1 MTPFL
6 TLSGFEALFD
16 GPPLTTTQQ
25 AMVTLLL
32 QVASNWI
39 YQNGPQGNGLSATD
53 PAAQFVVYDVVQNAV
68 RYQKYSKLNNFS
80 RAVGHRVEG
89 GSFDNAMQ
97 ALEFTDTHYQL
108 LQIPLRALPLAGCP
122 ANDFFADDLMQGW
135 PTRWSSQ
142 FGDQG
147 WDFWQVNND

>member
-6 TLSGFEALFD
+6 DLEGFNLLWD
-16 GPPLTTTQQ
+16 GPPLTDQQQ
-25 AMVTLLL
+25 AIVTLALK
-32 QVASNWI
+32 VTSNWI
-39 YQNGPQGNGLSATD
+39 YQNGPQGNNLPVTD
-53 PAAQFVVYDVVQNAV
+53 PAAQFVVWDVVSSAV
-68 RYQKYSKLNNFS
+68 RFQKYSKLNNFS

-89 GSFDNAMQ
+89 GGFADVMK
-97 ALEFTDTHYQL
+97 ALEFTNVHKQL
-108 LQIPLRALPLAGCP
+108 LQIPLEALPLAGCP